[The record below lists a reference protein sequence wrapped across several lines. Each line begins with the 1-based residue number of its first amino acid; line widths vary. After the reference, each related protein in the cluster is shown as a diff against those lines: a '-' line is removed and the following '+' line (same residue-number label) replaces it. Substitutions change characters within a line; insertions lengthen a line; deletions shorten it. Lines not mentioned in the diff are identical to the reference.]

1 MRAFAFLSAI
11 SLALAGCWA
20 PSEPHAPAA
29 GQRPMRVVSLNLCT
43 DELLLSLADP
53 AQIAS
58 VTHLS
63 HREEETALAPAARA
77 HTANDGTLASVVAL
91 RPDLVLT
98 VGGAGDRA
106 GIARRLGIPLV
117 DLPYPQ
123 TLEDVERSIRT
134 VAGALRREPTGTQAV
149 ARLSALRATAPA
161 QAQAQDA
168 LWLGGGGRTVSPDGL
183 EAAWMRLA
191 GLRQIE
197 DRGDRVELEHLITD
211 PPPILLRSD
220 YRAGQYSRDQQWLGH
235 PIAARARAARTIVT
249 EGRRWT
255 CMGLPMIEEVER
267 LRREVAQ

>member
-77 HTANDGTLASVVAL
+77 HAANDGTLASVVAL
-91 RPDLVLT
+91 QPDLVLT

-106 GIARRLGIPLV
+106 GIARRLGIPLI

-134 VAGALRREPTGTQAV
+134 VAGALRREAAGTQAV

-161 QAQAQDA
+161 QAQEA
-168 LWLGGGGRTVSPDGL
+168 LWLGGGGRTVSPEGQ

-191 GLRQIE
+191 GLRQIVG
-197 DRGDRVELEHLITD
+197 RGDRVELERLITD
-211 PPPILLRSD
+211 PPAIVLRSD

-235 PIAARARAARTIVT
+235 PIAARAQAGRTIAT

-255 CMGLPMIEEVER
+255 CLGLPMIEEVER